1 MVKISIIVP
10 VYNSEKYLSRCIDSI
25 LNQTMKDFELIL
37 INDGSTDNSLSIL
50 KNYEL
55 KDSRIRVIDQKN
67 VGVSKTRNKGIKLA
81 NGDYI
86 TFIDNDDTIKSDY
99 LEKFLSFIGD
109 YDMVIGGYQRVD
121 SNGNIISE
129 FRLKDSL
136 WAKYTFITPWARIY
150 KKKFLIDNNIKF
162 LTSPIGEDVYFNLN
176 IYNKTDSI
184 KIVNY
189 VGYEWLNNLDSVSN
203 TVHKGFND
211 KVDIVK
217 FLDSLYSIKGDKY
230 QDYFDFYC
238 YKFGIW
244 YLLYSG
250 KNADSKKF
258 IQEYEKI
265 QKWNKKNN
273 IRMNIFPFSKKLSG
287 ERLSTRLSILC
298 FKILDDMKLISL
310 FSKFY
315 CKG

>member
-1 MVKISIIVP
+1 MVKISVIVP

-25 LNQTMKDFELIL
+25 LKQTMKDFELIL
-37 INDGSTDNSLSIL
+37 INDGSTDESLSIL
-50 KNYEL
+50 KQYEL
-55 KDSRIRVIDQKN
+55 KDNRIRVINQKN
-67 VGVSKTRNKGIKLA
+67 AGVSKTRNKGIKLA

-99 LEKFLSFIGD
+99 LEKFLPFIGE
-109 YDMVIGGYQRVD
+109 YDVVIGGYQRID

-136 WAKYTFITPWARIY
+136 WSKYTFITPWARIY

-162 LTSPIGEDVYFNLN
+162 LPSPIGEDVYFNLN
-176 IYNKTDSI
+176 IYNKTNSI
-184 KIVNY
+184 KIIDY

-203 TVHKGFND
+203 TVHKGFN
-211 KVDIVK
+211 KKIDIVK
-217 FLDSLYSIKGDKY
+217 FLDDLYSIRDIKHAE
-230 QDYFDFYC
+230 YFDFYC

-250 KNADSKKF
+250 KDGKSDDFLIEYKK
-258 IQEYEKI
+258 IKE
-265 QKWNKKNN
+265 WNKKNH
-273 IRMNIFPFSKKLSG
+273 IGMNIFPFSKKLSG
-287 ERLSTRLSILC
+287 ERLSIRLTILC
-298 FKILDDMKLISL
+298 FKILDDLKLISL

>member
-287 ERLSTRLSILC
+287 ERLSSRLSILC